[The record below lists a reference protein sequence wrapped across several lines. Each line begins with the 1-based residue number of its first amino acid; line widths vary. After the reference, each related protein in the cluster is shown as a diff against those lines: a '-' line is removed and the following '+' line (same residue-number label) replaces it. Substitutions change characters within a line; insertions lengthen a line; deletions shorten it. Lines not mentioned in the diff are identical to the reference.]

1 MFSPI
6 KISESFE
13 EIDTLQLYLGKDT
26 ATFTKVGNHYN
37 IKTEKQVIDLYVGD
51 VVQVVDN
58 TIIIC
63 FRGH

>member
-26 ATFTKVGNHYN
+26 ATFTNAGNHYTV
-37 IKTEKQVIDLYVGD
+37 KTAKQTIDLYAGD
-51 VVQVVDN
+51 VIQVVDG

-63 FRGH
+63 FRGQ